1 MKTAK
6 WAGSHLRRVPNSGG
20 TFSIFL
26 FFPVH
31 QHWPN
36 SINNHQSSIFIN
48 IHQDPQHHTNLPK
61 LLTNIQHPVA

>member
-6 WAGSHLRRVPNSGG
+6 WAGSHLRTVPNSGG
-20 TFSIFL
+20 TFSI

-36 SINNHQSSIFIN
+36 SINNHPSSIFIN